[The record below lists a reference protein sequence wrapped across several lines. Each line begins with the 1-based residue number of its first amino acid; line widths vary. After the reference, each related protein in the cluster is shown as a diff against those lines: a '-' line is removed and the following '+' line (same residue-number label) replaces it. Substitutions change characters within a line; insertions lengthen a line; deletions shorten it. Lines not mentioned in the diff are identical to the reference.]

1 MGLRKGDLVSLVDR
15 IFEIDSFKSKMGDDK
30 DIVTL
35 SFSTKNEGSAKDLE
49 NFIEKGYPFVL
60 DADATNGEQRDGMY
74 KVFVEIER
82 SKDTPTQIHEI
93 VDGVTKIADL
103 DSGMKFRYYKGF
115 KSHDCNEANL
125 AEKVPTDRDAYEIKV
140 NESNMDNYKNFFSK
154 SYAEEID
161 IINES
166 QLRIKNTY
174 MDPIYLNIVEF
185 GTNEKVNIN
194 ESLDV
199 NGFAEVIYLTKYL
212 GDYDI
217 TKYGKKLVL
226 ENNGYSLIC
235 KRG

>member
-1 MGLRKGDLVSLVDR
+1 MGLIAGDLNDLVLPV
-15 IFEIDSFKSKMGDDK
+15 FEIDSFKSKMGDDK

-82 SKDTPTQIHEI
+82 SKDAPAQIHEVI
-93 VDGVTKIADL
+93 DGVAKIASL
-103 DSGMKFRYYKGF
+103 EGMKFRYYKGF

-125 AEKVPTDRDAYEIKV
+125 AEKVPTDHDAYEIKV

-161 IINES
+161 IINEN

-174 MDPIYLNIVEF
+174 MDPIYLNIVDF
-185 GTNEKVNIN
+185 APTEKVNIN

-226 ENNGYSLIC
+226 EHNGYSLIC

>member
-1 MGLRKGDLVSLVDR
+1 MGLRKDDLKDLVDS
-15 IFEIDSFKSKMGDDK
+15 IFEIDSFKSKMGSDS
-30 DIVTL
+30 DIVVL

-49 NFIEKGYPFVL
+49 NFLEKGYPFVL

-74 KVFVEIER
+74 KVFIEVER
-82 SKDTPTQIHEI
+82 SKDTPSQIHEI
-93 VDGVTKIADL
+93 VDGVTKISGL
-103 DSGMKFRYYKGF
+103 DGMKFRYYKGF
-115 KSHDCNEANL
+115 KSQDCNEANL
-125 AEKVPTDRDAYEIKV
+125 AEMVPTDHNAYEIKV

-161 IINES
+161 IVNES

-185 GTNEKVNIN
+185 GPNEKVNIN

>member
-1 MGLRKGDLVSLVDR
+1 MGLRKGDLIDLVDR
-15 IFEIDSFKSKMGDDK
+15 IYEIDSYQSKMGEDK
-30 DIVTL
+30 DVCVL

-60 DADATNGEQRDGMY
+60 DADATNGEQTDGMY

-82 SKDTPTQIHEI
+82 SKDTPEYIHEI
-93 VDGVTKIADL
+93 VDGVTKIAEID
-103 DSGMKFRYYKGF
+103 GMKFRYYKGF
-115 KSHDCNEANL
+115 KSYDCNMENL
-125 AEKVPTDRDAYEIKV
+125 AEMIPTDHNSYEIKV
-140 NESNMDNYKNFFSK
+140 NENNMDNYKNFFSK

-161 IINES
+161 IINEN
-166 QLRIKNTY
+166 QLRIKNTF

-185 GTNEKVNIN
+185 GATEMVNIN
-194 ESLDV
+194 ETLDA

-226 ENNGYSLIC
+226 EHNGYSLIC

>member
-1 MGLRKGDLVSLVDR
+1 MGLRKDDLIDLVDR

-30 DIVTL
+30 DICVL

-49 NFIEKGYPFVL
+49 NFVEKGYPYVL
-60 DADATNGEQRDGMY
+60 DDDATNGEQRDGMY
-74 KVFVEIER
+74 KVFIEVER
-82 SKDTPTQIHEI
+82 SKDTPSQIHEI
-93 VDGVTKIADL
+93 VDGVTKISGL
-103 DSGMKFRYYKGF
+103 DGMKFRYYKGF
-115 KSHDCNEANL
+115 KSQDCNEANL
-125 AEKVPTDRDAYEIKV
+125 AEMVPTDHNAYEIKV

-161 IINES
+161 IVNES

-185 GTNEKVNIN
+185 GPNEKVNIN